1 MGVGI
6 IVPRVSSSRLIA
18 ASPETLWDLMSSI
31 ELRPQWDLS
40 VSQFDRSGPGH
51 DLANI
56 RLRYR
61 APLIAGLFWEW
72 EGAYVTYRPP
82 RRTAVQMLNGSR
94 LRPFKRLA
102 GSWILKAER
111 GGTHLELVVLFES
124 RLPFVARLMSPFIR
138 RVLERSLVRLEKL
151 AYSPG
156 GA

>member
-1 MGVGI
+1 
-6 IVPRVSSSRLIA
+6 
-18 ASPETLWDLMSSI
+18 
-31 ELRPQWDLS
+31 
-40 VSQFDRSGPGH
+40 
-51 DLANI
+51 
-56 RLRYR
+56 
-61 APLIAGLFWEW
+61 
-72 EGAYVTYRPP
+72 
-82 RRTAVQMLNGSR
+82 MLNGSR

-124 RLPFVARLMSPFIR
+124 RLPFLARLMSPFIR